1 MSKKQYYC
9 DYGIISS
16 RNGVVCLL
24 CTKSGN
30 ACNYQRY
37 CTNDQCIKHTND
49 FVKCALRKGEETQVA
64 KKNNKRK
71 TTTQVTVNTISKNI
85 NRNIIQDVGEDMRA
99 SKRCKVILVADHYFI
114 VDNSGYALRIQGKTN
129 LKRGDWYIL
138 NNNVEKEKQE
148 VQELTEEEPQLT
160 QVENNNTEEKIENIE
175 IAKDEN
181 LEIPV
186 EKIEEE

>member
-30 ACNYQRY
+30 ACSYQRY

-49 FVKCALRKGEETQVA
+49 FVKCALWKGEDTQMA
-64 KKNNKRK
+64 RKNNKRK
-71 TTTQVTVNTISKNI
+71 TTTQVTVNTVKNT
-85 NRNIIQDVGEDMRA
+85 NENITQDVGEDMRA

-114 VDNSGYALRIQGKTN
+114 VDNSGYALRIQGKTD

-138 NNNVEKEKQE
+138 NNITEEKQK
-148 VQELTEEEPQLT
+148 VQETVKEESQPMQVEENNAEEET
-160 QVENNNTEEKIENIE
+160 EVVENTEE
-175 IAKDEN
+175 EN
-181 LEIPV
+181 LEILV